1 MRRIARCLFAALV
14 LAAMGSSVASPPQ
27 SPMPDGPPTRAQT
40 TAAPDD
46 TSPRPWA
53 PVSRLYLPVRIPI
66 ASIRD
71 RLNREVP
78 LVMRGRERDPVRHRA
93 VIGDTL
99 DWFARRGPIQ
109 VGGQRGQLRLD
120 VMAIGSARVTG
131 RVRALR
137 GVAGSILRRATGGVS
152 DVPFSVDGEAIA
164 GISATLA
171 PQLRSDW
178 RIEPNA
184 RARTEVYRAEVPIAG
199 VATVS
204 VRRRVR
210 DALQRRVTAMLGAME
225 QAALQD
231 DRLRRLAQ
239 REWNRLHKV
248 EKLGDEPD
256 TWLVVRPLGI
266 AARQIG
272 IRADA
277 VELGIVI
284 DAETRIAFGE
294 QAPQNP
300 VQALPPLVITED
312 ADGRFALNTRAII
325 PWGELSAVIA
335 QRLTDHRF
343 EGGGGTRLQVRQVEL
358 SPQDQQLRLTLDLEA
373 RPGPGYPSR
382 TVGRLHLTATP
393 RLDAAAQTL
402 YFDGLDY
409 QLETEDGLAA
419 AADGLL
425 HAAVLE
431 ALGQRASIDLSP
443 HLAWARAEASTAIE
457 RFVAQVPDG
466 IRLSAVL
473 KDIAIRD
480 LRTTPEGL
488 QLVLETHADLSAAVT
503 RLDL

>member
-1 MRRIARCLFAALV
+1 MRRIARWLSASVV
-14 LAAMGSSVASPPQ
+14 LATAASSVASPPQ
-27 SPMPDGPPTRAQT
+27 APMQDGPPGRTQA
-40 TAAPDD
+40 TAALED
-46 TSPRPWA
+46 TSPPRA
-53 PVSRLYLPVRIPI
+53 PVSRLYLPVRIPM

-120 VMAIGSARVTG
+120 AVATGSARVTG

-137 GVAGSILRRATGGVS
+137 GVAGSILRGATGGAS

-164 GISATLA
+164 AISATLA
-171 PQLRSDW
+171 PKLRSDW

-184 RARTEVYRAEVPIAG
+184 RARIEVYRAEVPIAG

-210 DALQRRVTAMLGAME
+210 DALQHRVTDMLGAME
-225 QAALQD
+225 HAALQD
-231 DRLRRLAQ
+231 DRLRGLAQ

-248 EKLGDEPD
+248 EKLGEEPD
-256 TWLVVRPLGI
+256 TWLIVRPLGI

-272 IRADA
+272 ISADA
-277 VELGIVI
+277 VELGIMI
-284 DAETRIAFGE
+284 DAETHIAFGE

-300 VQALPPLVITED
+300 VQPLPPLVVTED

-325 PWGELSAVIA
+325 PWSELSAAIA

-343 EGGGGTRLQVRQVEL
+343 QGGGGMLLQVRQVEL
-358 SPQDQQLRLTLDLEA
+358 MPQDQQLLLTLDLEI
-373 RPGPGYPSR
+373 RPGPGYPSQ
-382 TVGRLHLTATP
+382 TVGRLHVTATP

-409 QLETEDGLAA
+409 QLETKDGLVA

-425 HAAVLE
+425 HAA
-431 ALGQRASIDLSP
+431 ALGTLGQHASIDLSP

-473 KDIAIRD
+473 KDIAISD
-480 LRTTPEGL
+480 LATTPEGL
-488 QLVLETHADLSAAVT
+488 QVVLETRADLSAAIT